1 MTREEKIK
9 LSGFDELGF
18 RPIGNYICL
27 ILSNDDLLALSSDN
41 AIKPPKEKKSKIIAP
56 NATKKLYK
64 GKTEEQKDKDKEKD
78 NRSFTVAA
86 LSIGLVDKE
95 DMPKIGDEVGLTA
108 GPMIEVKVNDVIYGL
123 VQTHRLL
130 TIHKEK
136 LLPPDPT
143 AKLDLDLPNGVTPPI
158 VK

>member
-27 ILSNDDLLALSSDN
+27 VLSNDDLLVLNSEN
-41 AIKPPKEKKSKIIAP
+41 AVKPPKPKKSNIIAP
-56 NATKKLYK
+56 NASKKLYK
-64 GKTEEQKDKDKEKD
+64 GKTEEQKDKDRDKD

-95 DMPKIGDEVGLTA
+95 DMPQVGDEVGLAA
-108 GPMIEVKVNDVIYGL
+108 GPMIEVKIGDVVYGL
-123 VQTHRLL
+123 VQTHRVI

-143 AKLDLDLPNGVTPPI
+143 AKLDLDLPDGIIAP
-158 VK
+158 K